1 MSIAD
6 PLTHEEPWWTHITLN
21 PQHPV
26 MVRESMIRFLRNLLA
41 RGLPSARG
49 RIIVSGM
56 PKSGT
61 TAIAMLM
68 GAAARLPVNSDPFS
82 RMDEAGIQF
91 RDALYSGSSDLSE
104 LIQSYGQFF
113 RGDLIKDPNFI
124 FFADAV
130 REIFPSAPF
139 VIVIRDPRDN
149 IRSILNRLNL
159 PGRIQQEPPPYQGIN
174 PTWQRILEGRT
185 PDVPGSNYVQRI
197 AERWALASRLYLE
210 RADWMIPVKYEAF
223 KAAKEKTVS
232 ETLRNL
238 GFARLKPID
247 HLVDRQ
253 FQPKGDHTVT
263 WEEFFGLKG
272 LETIEAVCGAEMR
285 QLGYPPRRFQA

>member
-1 MSIAD
+1 M
-6 PLTHEEPWWTHITLN
+6 
-21 PQHPV
+21 
-26 MVRESMIRFLRNLLA
+26 
-41 RGLPSARG
+41 
-49 RIIVSGM
+49 VSGM

-68 GAAARLPVNSDPFS
+68 GEAAGLRVNSDPFN
-82 RMDEAGIQF
+82 RMDEAGIRF
-91 RDALYSGSSDLSE
+91 RDPLYSGSLDLSE
-104 LIQSYGQFF
+104 LIQTYRRFF
-113 RGDLIKDPNFI
+113 PGDLIKDPNFI

-130 REIFPSAPF
+130 RDIFPSAPF
-139 VIVIRDPRDN
+139 VFVIRDPRDN
-149 IRSILNRLNL
+149 IRSLLNRLNL

-210 RADWMIPVKYEAF
+210 RADWMIHVQYEAF

-232 ETLRNL
+232 ATLHHL
-238 GFARLKPID
+238 GFTRLKPID

-263 WEEFFGLKG
+263 WEEFFGPEELQ
-272 LETIEAVCGAEMR
+272 TIEAVCGAEMR
-285 QLGYPPRRFQA
+285 QLGYPPRRLKE